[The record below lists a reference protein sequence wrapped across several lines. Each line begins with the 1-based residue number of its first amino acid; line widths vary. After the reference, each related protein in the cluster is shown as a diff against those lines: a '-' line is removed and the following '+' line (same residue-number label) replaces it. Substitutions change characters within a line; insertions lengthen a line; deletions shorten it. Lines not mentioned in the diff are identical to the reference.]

1 MVRKDTRKV
10 ETMDIK
16 PYLYKQTKNIEM
28 KTLVIHP
35 EDRSTEFLS
44 VIYKDIPDATII
56 RGEYPAKMD
65 ISEVNELIKSHDRV
79 IMMGHGCYD
88 GLFSIGL
95 FKNARGLIIDNQTA
109 DLLREKT
116 DNVYIWCHANQ
127 YVEKHGLKG
136 FYSGMFISE
145 VGEARCEGFRN
156 TKQDEVTTS
165 NNTFAEIL
173 SKYINEDSKTIQENV
188 TKEYGVL
195 AETSDVAS
203 YNNCRLKVL

>member
-1 MVRKDTRKV
+1 
-10 ETMDIK
+10 
-16 PYLYKQTKNIEM
+16 M

-44 VIYKDIPDATII
+44 VIYKDIPDATIL
-56 RGEYPAKMD
+56 RGSYPAKMD
-65 ISEVNELIKSHDRV
+65 ISEVNELIKTHDRV
-79 IMMGHGCYD
+79 IMMGHGCPF
-88 GLFSIGL
+88 GLFSVGR
-95 FKNARGLIIDNQTA
+95 FKKTYGVVVGDDTA
-109 DLLREKT
+109 ELLREKT
-116 DNVYIWCHANQ
+116 DNVYIWCHANE

-145 VGEARCEGFRN
+145 VGEATNVGFRN

-173 SKYINEDSKTIQENV
+173 SKYINEDAKTIQENV

-203 YNNCRLKVL
+203 YNNYRLKVL